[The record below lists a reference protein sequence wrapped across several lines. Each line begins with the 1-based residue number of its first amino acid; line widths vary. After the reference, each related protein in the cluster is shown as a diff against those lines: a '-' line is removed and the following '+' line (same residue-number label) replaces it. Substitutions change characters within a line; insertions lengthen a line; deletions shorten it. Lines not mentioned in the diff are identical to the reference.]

1 MRSMDFLTVV
11 TGYVAYIYWS
21 NTGRIGGSVL
31 KRVILTVG
39 LFTTLLTGCKSEDVI
54 SHLQLDVEEAMK
66 VEGLI
71 D

>member
-1 MRSMDFLTVV
+1 M
-11 TGYVAYIYWS
+11 
-21 NTGRIGGSVL
+21 